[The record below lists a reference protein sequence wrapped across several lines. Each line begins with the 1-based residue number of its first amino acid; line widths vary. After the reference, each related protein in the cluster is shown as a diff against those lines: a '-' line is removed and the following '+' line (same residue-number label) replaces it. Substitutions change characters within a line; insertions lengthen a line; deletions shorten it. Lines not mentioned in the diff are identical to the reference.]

1 MALILQTHKT
11 NIVAYGRK
19 WGGNN
24 LRFLN
29 VNHPNFYLLY
39 MQIFSLTSFAGIL
52 DSTIQSC

>member
-11 NIVAYGRK
+11 NIAAHGRK
-19 WGGNN
+19 WGKNN

-29 VNHPNFYLLY
+29 VNHPNFYLLH
-39 MQIFSLTSFAGIL
+39 MQIFSLTPFAKIL